1 MSSLEKCLSR
11 FSVHSLVFLFFLLVL
26 RCMNCLCILE
36 LNPFSVVSDTI
47 NLSHLEG
54 YLFSLFIVSFAV
66 QNLLILIRSHLFIF
80 VLISISLGGES

>member
-11 FSVHSLVFLFFLLVL
+11 FSVHFLVFLFFLLVL

-36 LNPFSVVSDTI
+36 LNPFSVVSVTI
-47 NLSHLEG
+47 IFSHLEG

-66 QNLLILIRSHLFIF
+66 QNLLILIMSHLFIF
-80 VLISISLGGES
+80 VHISVSLGGES

>member
-11 FSVHSLVFLFFLLVL
+11 FSVHFLVFLFFLLVL

-36 LNPFSVVSDTI
+36 LNPFSVVSITI
-47 NLSHLEG
+47 IFSHLEG

-66 QNLLILIRSHLFIF
+66 QNLLIMSHLFIF
-80 VLISISLGGES
+80 VLISVSLGGES